1 MTHASSV
8 NDVPLPIRLVQGGS
22 HAYHVGKT
30 WPQDVERI
38 GDIQNEA
45 GGDGVTL
52 VKDCQRVRQ
61 CGVLNHASTP

>member
-8 NDVPLPIRLVQGGS
+8 NDVLLPIRLVQGGS
-22 HAYHVGKT
+22 HAYHVAKF
-30 WPQDVERI
+30 WPLKVERI

-45 GGDGVTL
+45 GGDGVTM
-52 VKDCQRVRQ
+52 VKDCLHVRQ